1 MVYEARQGEVF
12 QLGASSWR
20 IEQITR
26 DRVLVSPAPG
36 VPGRMPFW
44 KGDGVGRPY
53 ELGRAV
59 GEAARTR
66 RFSDLDHRAARNLH
80 AYLDDQEA
88 ATGVIPSDRTI
99 VVERF
104 RDEIGDW
111 RVCVLS
117 PFGGRV
123 HAPWALALEQRMS
136 RVMGIEVE
144 AMWADDGIA
153 IRLPD
158 SDTPP
163 PLDLIAIEPGDLDDL
178 LLERVSQSPLF
189 AARFRENAARA
200 LLLPRRRPGR
210 RTPLW
215 QQRLKAHDLQQVAV
229 KFGSFPI
236 LLETYREVLSDVF
249 EVPALKAL
257 LEAIGRGQ
265 VRMVE
270 VESAQPSPFAS
281 ALLFDYIA
289 TYMYEGDAP
298 AAERRAQA
306 LQLDRALLA
315 ELLRADDLR
324 ELLDGEAIGQVEHEL
339 QGEGRAPTIDQAHD
353 QLRRLGD
360 LSAAEAD
367 ARGIAAH
374 IADLV
379 SQRRAVAVR
388 IAGEERFIAAD
399 DAGLYRDG
407 LGVVPPPGLPAAY
420 LEPAPDALQRLVL
433 RYARTHGPFAADDLR
448 ARYGVD
454 PGPALARLAAE
465 GAVIEGGFRPGT
477 GGREWIAP
485 DVLRR
490 VRRRTLAAIR
500 RAVEPVEVEA
510 LARFLPA
517 WQGVGRDSGRGLDRL
532 RDVVAQLQGI
542 ALPVSAWETDVL
554 PVRVP
559 GYRPD
564 MLDEL
569 CAGGELV
576 WIGAGAGRAA
586 LYLRGEAA
594 LLHTP
599 GEPSEHPIAAAL
611 RARGPLF
618 FADLVA
624 AVGEPDRT
632 VLAELWALAWAGVT
646 TNDSWHPLR
655 GGAVLRAL
663 PPPSPAGSRPV
674 GAAVPADLV
683 AAGGP
688 RPLVARREPRRGR
701 ARAGRAGARTR
712 RDAARSPWRADPR
725 CRAGRGRSRRL
736 CGRLRGAAD
745 DGGGGPLPAWLL
757 RRGAGR
763 RAVRRPHRGRAAA
776 RRAQRRSR
784 SAGGRA
790 CGDRPANPYGATL
803 PWPASARRTARVAG
817 AWIVTA
823 AGRPALYVERGG
835 RGLVTFDPELLEP
848 AVAALADLVASG
860 RARRLAPE
868 RIDGEPIAG
877 TEAERLLLAHG
888 FLKGHRR
895 AGPACLRG
903 TRWCS
908 RRAGSSRWSAST
920 SPRASSPAPMWPRS
934 RRGASTCSCTGKTGA
949 ACTSTWA

>member
-1 MVYEARQGEVF
+1 
-12 QLGASSWR
+12 
-20 IEQITR
+20 
-26 DRVLVSPAPG
+26 
-36 VPGRMPFW
+36 
-44 KGDGVGRPY
+44 
-53 ELGRAV
+53 
-59 GEAARTR
+59 
-66 RFSDLDHRAARNLH
+66 
-80 AYLDDQEA
+80 
-88 ATGVIPSDRTI
+88 
-99 VVERF
+99 
-104 RDEIGDW
+104 
-111 RVCVLS
+111 
-117 PFGGRV
+117 
-123 HAPWALALEQRMS
+123 MS

-163 PLDLIAIEPGDLDDL
+163 PVDLIAIEPGDLDDL

-189 AARFRENAARA
+189 AGRFRENAARA

-215 QQRLKAHDLQQVAV
+215 QQRLKAHDLQQVAI

-270 VESAQPSPFAS
+270 VESAQPSPFAV
-281 ALLFDYIA
+281 
-289 TYMYEGDAP
+289 GAP
-298 AAERRAQA
+298 VRLHRHLHVRGRRPGGRAAGAGARSSTAPSWR
-306 LQLDRALLA
+306 

-324 ELLDGEAIGQVEHEL
+324 ELLDGEAIDQVEQEL
-339 QGEGRAPTIDQAHD
+339 QGAGRAPTIDQAHD

-379 SQRRAVAVR
+379 SQRRASRCGSRAR
-388 IAGEERFIAAD
+388 SGSSRPTTPASTATASASCRRPGC
-399 DAGLYRDG
+399 
-407 LGVVPPPGLPAAY
+407 PPPTSSPPPTLCSGWCCAT
-420 LEPAPDALQRLVL
+420 PAP
-433 RYARTHGPFAADDLR
+433 TGPFAADDLR

-454 PGPALARLAAE
+454 PGPALARLAAD
-465 GAVIEGGFRPGT
+465 GAIIEGGFRPGT

-542 ALPVSAWETDVL
+542 ALAGVGLGDRRAARARARL
-554 PVRVP
+554 PARH
-559 GYRPD
+559 
-564 MLDEL
+564 
-569 CAGGELV
+569 
-576 WIGAGAGRAA
+576 AGRALRRWGARVDRRGRGPGGA
-586 LYLRGEAA
+586 LPARRGGRCC
-594 LLHTP
+594 TRRD
-599 GEPSEHPIAAAL
+599 EPSEHPIAVAL
-611 RARGPLF
+611 RARGPMF
-618 FADLVA
+618 FADLAA
-624 AVGEPDRT
+624 AVGEPDRA
-632 VLAELWALAWAGVT
+632 VLAELWALAWAGVI

-663 PPPSPAGSRPV
+663 PPPGPAGPGRAARRSRPTSSLP
-674 GAAVPADLV
+674 AARGRWSLVESLV
-683 AAGGP
+683 AAAAG
-688 RPLVARREPRRGR
+688 
-701 ARAGRAGARTR
+701 AGRAGARAG
-712 RDAARSPWRADPR
+712 RDAARSPRRPDPR
-725 CRAGRGRSRRL
+725 GGAGRGRS
-736 CGRLRGAAD
+736 GRLRGRLRRAAD
-745 DGGGGPLPAWLL
+745 DGGGGPVPARLL
-757 RRGAGR
+757 RRGAR
-763 RAVRRPHRGRAAA
+763 RRPVSAPTAVERLRDV
-776 RRAQRRSR
+776 R
-784 SAGGRA
+784 SADPDA
-790 CGDRPANPYGATL
+790 PAVALAAIDPANPYGATL
-803 PWPASARRTARVAG
+803 PWPASARRPARVAG

-835 RGLVTFDPELLEP
+835 RGLVTFDSDLLEP
-848 AVAALADLVASG
+848 AVAALADLVATG

-895 AGPACLRG
+895 LVLR
-903 TRWCS
+903 
-908 RRAGSSRWSAST
+908 A
-920 SPRASSPAPMWPRS
+920 
-934 RRGASTCSCTGKTGA
+934 
-949 ACTSTWA
+949 